1 VREVANWHDTLV
13 YGQRGYLC
21 GDGDGRLYS
30 FIQTWQMP
38 KILRLAYAFQARMLI
53 QFLQQVFVKNLFALK
68 EPGLP

>member
-1 VREVANWHDTLV
+1 
-13 YGQRGYLC
+13 
-21 GDGDGRLYS
+21 
-30 FIQTWQMP
+30 MP